1 MARIELSPSLNKH
14 LVDWIR
20 DTNPKGHEDVA
31 ADIKSLLADLV
42 DEHTFSKKMIEKR
55 IQDHLSNFRVYFG
68 SSSIQISDTDVTLHV
83 NGKNREGSLT
93 LDSSEFDSSEDL
105 SRVAGYAEELENSVW
120 DGEEGEE
127 LIEKWFDCE

>member
-1 MARIELSPSLNKH
+1 MARIEMSPSLNKH

-20 DTNPKGHEDVA
+20 DSNPKGHEDVA
-31 ADIKSLLADLV
+31 ADIKALLADLV

-55 IQDHLSNFRVYFG
+55 LEEHLSNFNIRFG
-68 SSSIQISDTDVTLHV
+68 SNSIQIWDSEVTLTV
-83 NGKNREGSLT
+83 TGKDRDGSLT
-93 LDSSEFDSSEDL
+93 LDSSEFGSADEL
-105 SRVAGYAEELENSVW
+105 SRIAGYAEELENSVW